1 MRELSALEITCFYIA
16 DKPDCHLHIPNPW
29 EIVQRCRHQCIQSI
43 FEIFILKEVIHKR
56 KETRLCDIA
65 GTCKM
70 GFCFDGNSDD
80 DAILCLVY

>member
-1 MRELSALEITCFYIA
+1 MGNSAE
-16 DKPDCHLHIPNPW
+16 
-29 EIVQRCRHQCIQSI
+29 VQTPMYPKH
-43 FEIFILKEVIHKR
+43 FEVFILKEVIHKR

-80 DAILCLVY
+80 DTILCLVY